1 MDAGVVREFGM
12 EGGGEDVALAQ
23 AHHVAIDF
31 GFDRSLGADRHH
43 VGSTDEHQRKVRDA
57 LWVVGLAEISD
68 GLEAAE
74 LTTVSIAAHY
84 SVERAEVDVLIIVE
98 LLGQQNHASAG
109 AKHRF
114 AGLDVGGDRLE
125 QAGGTQEFALRGG
138 FAARQD
144 DPVDGFIE
152 ILGRAQQLPRGAE
165 SCRAPPHVRRTR
177 PARPEYR
184 SRRAWRF
191 RRLRILLW
199 KCIQQLQPCCPL
211 RLRLPAHSP
220 RAAMMV

>member
-1 MDAGVVREFGM
+1 MGR
-12 EGGGEDVALAQ
+12 
-23 AHHVAIDF
+23 
-31 GFDRSLGADRHH
+31 R
-43 VGSTDEHQRKVRDA
+43 
-57 LWVVGLAEISD
+57 LAEISD

-138 FAARQD
+138 FTARQD

-165 SCRAPPHVRRTR
+165 FVEHRRMFGERALHGQNTGHAVRGGFGVCGFFFGNVFNSYNHVVLSGFD
-177 PARPEYR
+177 
-184 SRRAWRF
+184 SR
-191 RRLRILLW
+191 
-199 KCIQQLQPCCPL
+199 
-211 RLRLPAHSP
+211 HSP